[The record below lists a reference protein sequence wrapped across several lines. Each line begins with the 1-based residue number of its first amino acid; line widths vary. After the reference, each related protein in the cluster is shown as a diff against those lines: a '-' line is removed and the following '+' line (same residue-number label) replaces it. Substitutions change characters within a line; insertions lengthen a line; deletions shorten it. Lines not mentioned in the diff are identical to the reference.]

1 MLNIDALKRSLP
13 EKCALLG
20 KCLCIVF
27 LALINFFRTTSV
39 FKSSQLLFSSLIFIC
54 CSFFAESTLAEG
66 SRELYPAGAQ
76 GNRAFLYANVDNI
89 NYMDRFP
96 FKTAGT
102 HFVYAKSGEAIAVAS
117 SAYGYQGAQIIIT
130 PPNGPSVAYNYDG
143 TTGRIQNRNQ
153 ELLGPRW
160 GGAPAAG
167 YDPIVVNVNAAQE
180 GIWRVEFQAP
190 RGNGNSNDISAA
202 DVAATADWDQPTG
215 TASNLIAAWDVSV
228 RNVPKTAWLIGR
240 VYANV
245 LNLSISPNFR
255 EERGF
260 YVTNYILTEDGRAYR
275 VQTNGNNGW
284 AFTFFSNN
292 NGFAVNGVPTYKSLN
307 ASTVAALSG
316 LHDPR
321 TLDDPLNK
329 THKIFYSKPNPDL
342 PETANAN
349 VTAANQ
355 TMWLK
360 KNAILPIITNV
371 KFTGVE
377 GTVGKISRKGANISF
392 NSSTSGSF
400 QIVIP
405 VPNGADRVINGA
417 AVQGNNQI
425 FWDGKDGN
433 GNFLPAGAIS
443 PLVQTFLRSAEVHFP
458 YIDME
463 INPNGIIIEL
473 TENTTNYT
481 VDPSRTNPAEYSDKV
496 YWDDSNISNAG
507 NDNRGSS
514 NPFVNLTGISSR
526 ANGHKFGRYST
537 NTNATYHFGDAR
549 SMDTWA
555 YIESDR
561 TIQEVGIEI
570 LEADL
575 KIETITPDLNQYFS
589 NNKITY
595 TVRVYNDG
603 PSAADGS
610 KLAINIPAG
619 LIIQNITPANIT
631 GAVTVNG
638 AATVGQN
645 YTATLNLPNKG
656 AIDFVIEATFT
667 GGFNQV
673 FSNLK
678 ASIMRPPDLTDPD
691 ATGKNDAGPVD
702 PDEECLNGTTATIGI
717 CNNIKYNTVNGQEVC
732 QASPIAPISYTLSP
746 DGTQIANSALPDAL
760 SVQNASGTRTVS
772 GSVTN
777 SGIHQFYIKTT
788 GTNRTQTNAIIRV
801 IAPPDATANGPANL
815 CVDATGNPTVSF
827 QGSIADRSYE
837 FSYRIN
843 DGPIQTITTPTGS
856 NTATIPIPLSSS
868 GNFTY
873 KLTLVKDLATG
884 CSVVKNVAVTVTV
897 HPLPAQAHIELIQ

>member
-54 CSFFAESTLAEG
+54 CSFFAENTLAEG

-76 GNRAFLYANVDNI
+76 GNRAFLYANVDATSH
-89 NYMDRFP
+89 MTSWP
-96 FKTAGT
+96 FKTRGT
-102 HFVYAKSGEAIAVAS
+102 HFVYAKQGETIAVAS
-117 SAYGYQGAQIIIT
+117 SAVGVNNGSIVVISPTGQVHNFTVNGNIGVIT
-130 PPNGPSVAYNYDG
+130 NRTSELAGPSWAG
-143 TTGRIQNRNQ
+143 F
-153 ELLGPRW
+153 P
-160 GGAPAAG
+160 AG
-167 YDPIVVNVNAAQE
+167 YTPFTVDVVAAEE
-180 GIWRVEFQAP
+180 GIWRVEFVAP
-190 RGNGNSNDISAA
+190 IGSATNNDFTVEDI
-202 DVAATADWDQPTG
+202 AATGEWSRAITKN
-215 TASNLIAAWDVSV
+215 SVNVISAWDVSV
-228 RNVPKTAWLIGR
+228 RNKEGTDWLKGR

-245 LNLSISPNFR
+245 LNLIVNG
-255 EERGF
+255 GF
-260 YVTNYILTEDGRAYR
+260 AQNKSFYTTNYILTEDGRAYR
-275 VQTNGNNGW
+275 VKTNGNNGYG
-284 AFTFFSNN
+284 FTFFSNN
-292 NGFAVNGVPTYKSLN
+292 NGFSTNGVPKYRSLN
-307 ASTVAALSG
+307 FSDYNTLINNI
-316 LHDPR
+316 HDPR
-321 TLDDPLNK
+321 QLDNALSK
-329 THKIFYSKPNPDL
+329 THKIFYNTPNADL
-342 PETANAN
+342 PQSANAYI
-349 VTAANQ
+349 TSSNQ

-360 KNAILPIITNV
+360 KNVVLPVITNL
-371 KFTGVE
+371 KITGAE
-377 GTVGKISRKGANISF
+377 GTEGKISRKGAKITF
-392 NSSTSGSF
+392 TSSTSGSY
-400 QIVIP
+400 QITIP
-405 VPNGADRVINGA
+405 FAGGADRIINGVA
-417 AVQGNNQI
+417 IPGQNEV
-425 FWDGKDGN
+425 FWDARDGN

-463 INPNGIIIEL
+463 VNPQGIIIEL
-473 TENTTNYT
+473 TENTTEYIVN
-481 VDPSRTNPAEYSDKV
+481 PSNPNPSEYSNKV
-496 YWDDSNISNAG
+496 YWNDVDIANAG
-507 NDNRGSS
+507 NAVSS
-514 NPFVNLTGISSR
+514 NPITNLTGISSLT
-526 ANGHKFGRYST
+526 NGHKFGTYSS
-537 NTNATYHFGDAR
+537 NASNHFGDNR

-843 DGPIQTITTPTGS
+843 GGPVQTITTPTGS
-856 NTATIPIPLSSS
+856 NIATIPIPLSSS
-868 GNFTY
+868 GDFTY
-873 KLTLVKDLATG
+873 RLTLVKDLATG
-884 CSVVKNVAVTVTV
+884 CSVVKNISVTVTV
-897 HPLPAQAHIELIQ
+897 HPLPAQAQIELIQ

>member
-1 MLNIDALKRSLP
+1 
-13 EKCALLG
+13 
-20 KCLCIVF
+20 
-27 LALINFFRTTSV
+27 
-39 FKSSQLLFSSLIFIC
+39 
-54 CSFFAESTLAEG
+54 
-66 SRELYPAGAQ
+66 
-76 GNRAFLYANVDNI
+76 
-89 NYMDRFP
+89 MDRFP
-96 FKTAGT
+96 FKTAGA
-102 HFVYAKSGEAIAVAS
+102 HFVYAKAGETIAVAS
-117 SAYGYQGAQIIIT
+117 SAIGYA
-130 PPNGPSVAYNYDG
+130 NGSIRVTRPDG
-143 TTGRIQNRNQ
+143 TASNYTTTSARIIDRAA
-153 ELLGPRW
+153 ELLGPSW
-160 GGAPAAG
+160 PGSPAG
-167 YDPIVVNVNAAQE
+167 YTPITIPVDALTE
-180 GIWRVEFQAP
+180 GIWKIEFFAP
-190 RGNGNSNDISAA
+190 RGSGNSNDINVA
-202 DVAATADWDQPTG
+202 DVSATGNWIQPTG
-215 TASNLIAAWDVSV
+215 NTSNYVAAWDVSV
-228 RNVPKTAWLIGR
+228 RGSSGWLTGR

-245 LNLSISPNFR
+245 LNLTISGNFTTSTK
-255 EERGF
+255 GF
-260 YVTNYILTEDGRAYR
+260 YGINYVLTEDGRAYR
-275 VQTNGNNGW
+275 VQSNGNNGY

-307 ASTVAALSG
+307 VVNTTG

-321 TLDDPLNK
+321 TLDDALNK
-329 THKIFYSKPNPDL
+329 THKIFYNRPNADL
-342 PETANAN
+342 PETANAF
-349 VTAANQ
+349 VTGPNQ
-355 TMWLK
+355 QMWLK

-377 GTVGKISRKGANISF
+377 GTEGKISRKGAKISF

-405 VPNGADRVINGA
+405 VSGGADRIINGA
-417 AVQGNNQI
+417 AVQGYNEV

-433 GNFLPAGAIS
+433 DVFLPPGPIS

-463 INPNGIIIEL
+463 INPRGIIIEL
-473 TENTTNYT
+473 TENNTTYT
-481 VDPSRTNPAEYSDKV
+481 VNPANTNPSEYSDVV
-496 YWDDSNISNAG
+496 YWNDIDITNAG
-507 NDNRGSS
+507 TGTDSS
-514 NPFVNLTGISSR
+514 NPVINITTGQHSNT
-526 ANGHKFGRYST
+526 NGHKFGSYNTRNEST
-537 NTNATYHFGDAR
+537 QFGNDR

-555 YIESDR
+555 YIESER
-561 TIQEVGIEI
+561 TTQLVNIEI
-570 LEADL
+570 LLADL
-575 KIETITPDLNQYFS
+575 RIETITPDLNQYFS

-619 LIIQNITPANIT
+619 LIIQNITPANIS
-631 GAVTVNG
+631 GAVTING
-638 AATVGQN
+638 ATTVGQN

-673 FSNLK
+673 FSSLK

-732 QASPIAPISYTLSP
+732 MANPIVPISYTLSP
-746 DGTQIANSALPDAL
+746 DGTQIENSALPDAL

-772 GSVTN
+772 GSITN

-801 IAPPDATANGPANL
+801 IAPPNATADGPANL
-815 CVDATGNPTVSF
+815 CVDATGNPVISF